1 MGKSTKTY
9 EERIQEKD
17 LRIEK
22 LAQELKR
29 YEAQKKQLEKRRKEE
44 ERKIRTHRLIEI
56 GAAVESVLGRC
67 IEIEE
72 IPKLIAFLNR
82 QEANAQL
89 ARKIEVALP
98 KELSRECQ
106 IEIVRRYVQD
116 NFVSV
121 GMCADWALHVARCPG
136 DIGSARTGAERRKG
150 DGNPHVHI
158 MLTMRGIKPDGTWA
172 QKEKKIYALD
182 EDGNRIPLIDPATG
196 EQKLGKRNE
205 KLWKRITVEPN
216 DWNEHSKAEIW
227 RKSWADICNEYL
239 SLEQQID
246 HRSYKRQE
254 LDLEP
259 TIHEGYRARKMEKA
273 GFVSN
278 RCEYNRIVKKLN
290 ELKGKWF
297 LTVKE
302 LQKTIMERG
311 RILYERITGYFRG
324 NHGDFQMSGRHAGY
338 SREPAVSAGAVET
351 GESGT
356 AGIAG
361 EIKYREQEAL
371 SRKSESD
378 HTESEIS
385 CTEQTIAGIMQRL
398 KEKAR
403 AHDVRWTSVL
413 RGPEWNGDRDER
425 IRKLMERRQYF
436 EAVGGLTGGERAV
449 PDAPET
455 KGDSDTDAF
464 IRCAKAEIADTLHA
478 IDDSR
483 ARARDSEAERSYRQI
498 SRERFGTGGERE
510 VEKGK
515 SASAG
520 REREGSENLR
530 RSREKGRER

>member
-1 MGKSTKTY
+1 MAIYHCSIKIIGRSDGKSAVASSAY
-9 EERIQEKD
+9 RSG
-17 LRIEK
+17 EK
-22 LAQELKR
+22 LTDDRTGLIHDFTKKR
-29 YEAQKKQLEKRRKEE
+29 GVVFTEVALPAHAPPEYADRNVLWN
-44 ERKIRTHRLIEI
+44 
-56 GAAVESVLGRC
+56 AVEKVEKKS
-67 IEIEE
+67 
-72 IPKLIAFLNR
+72 
-82 QEANAQL
+82 NAQL
-89 ARKIEVALP
+89 AREIEVALP
-98 KELSRECQ
+98 KELSREYQ

-121 GMCADWALHVARCPG
+121 GMCADWALH
-136 DIGSARTGAERRKG
+136 DKG
-150 DGNPHVHI
+150 DGNPHAHI

-182 EDGNRIPLIDPATG
+182 EEGKRIPLIDPATG

-205 KLWKRITVEPN
+205 KLWKRITVETN
-216 DWNEHSKAEIW
+216 DWNDRGNAETW
-227 RKSWADICNEYL
+227 RKVWADICNEYL
-239 SLEQQID
+239 SVEKQID

-290 ELKGKWF
+290 ELKGKWL

-324 NHGDFQMSGRHAGY
+324 NHGDFQMSGQYAGY
-338 SREPAVSAGAVET
+338 SGRPAASVGAVEI
-351 GESGT
+351 GKSGT

-361 EIKYREQEAL
+361 EIKCREQEAL

-378 HTESEIS
+378 RTESEIS
-385 CTEQTIAGIMQRL
+385 STEQTIAGIMQRI

-403 AHDVRWTSVL
+403 
-413 RGPEWNGDRDER
+413 DRDER
-425 IRKLMERRQYF
+425 IRKLMERRQSF
-436 EAVGGLTGGERAV
+436 EAVGGFTGRERAV
-449 PDAPET
+449 PLTAGT
-455 KGDSDTDAF
+455 KGESDTDAF

-483 ARARDSEAERSYRQI
+483 TRARDSEVERSYRQI
-498 SRERFGTGGERE
+498 SRERFGVSGERE
-510 VEKGK
+510 NGRSESEV
-515 SASAG
+515 AS
-520 REREGSENLR
+520 REREGSNHLQ
-530 RSREKGRER
+530 RSRSKDRGR